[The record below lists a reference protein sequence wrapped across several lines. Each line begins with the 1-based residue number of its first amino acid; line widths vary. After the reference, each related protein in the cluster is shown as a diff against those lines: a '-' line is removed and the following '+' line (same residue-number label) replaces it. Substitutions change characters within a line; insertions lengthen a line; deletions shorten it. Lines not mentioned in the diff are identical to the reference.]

1 MKVAVLCE
9 FSGIVRD
16 AFRKAGHDAW
26 SCDILPTES
35 NPAYHYQCDIR
46 EILHYDW
53 DMMIAHPPCTYFS
66 TAGANWLF
74 RGGKLNEDRWKQ
86 GLKMKQLFM
95 DIYNCKCPKIA
106 IENPVSMKIWELPQY
121 TQEIQ
126 PYQFGH
132 PFTKKT
138 RLWLKGL
145 PELIPTNIV
154 EPMARWVSCGYKG
167 KTDNAV
173 CKTFSNKRSRTFQ
186 GIADAMA
193 EQWGGFVC

>member
-1 MKVAVLCE
+1 MKILVACE
-9 FSGIVRD
+9 FSGTVRD
-16 AFRKAGHDAW
+16 AFRKLGHDAW
-26 SCDILPTES
+26 SCDILPTETD
-35 NPAYHYQCDIR
+35 PVYHFQCDVKKV
-46 EILHYDW
+46 LNNGW
-53 DMMIAHPPCTYFS
+53 DMVIAHPPCTYFS

-74 RGGKLNEDRWKQ
+74 RGGKLNEDRWQQ

-95 DIYNCKCPKIA
+95 NIYNCNCPKIA
-106 IENPVSMKIWELPQY
+106 IENPVAMKIWELPQH

-126 PYQFGH
+126 PWQFGE
-132 PFTKKT
+132 PYTKKT

-154 EPMARWVSCGYKG
+154 EPVARWVSCGYKG

-173 CKTFSNKRSRTFQ
+173 CKTFSNKRAKTFQ

-193 EQWGGFVC
+193 AQWGGLT